1 MIRRFVAIGVP
12 PAVRAPL
19 EEALA
24 PVQDRLAELRTTDP
38 ASWHLTLAFLG
49 EVHDDQL
56 DAIVEVVRAAVA
68 DVAPPAALTLDGA
81 GEFRRA
87 ALWAGVRDEPE
98 GQLARLGDA
107 IQAGCAAA
115 GLAIEQRRVHP
126 HVTIAR
132 ARRRSSVRPGQV
144 AVVSDAV
151 DAVRL
156 AGDARWAPTQVEVWA
171 SHLGD
176 GPARYRTEATVPA

>member
-12 PAVRAPL
+12 TPVREAL
-19 EEALA
+19 TAALA
-24 PVQDRLAELRTTDP
+24 PARDRLEELRTTDP
-38 ASWHLTLAFLG
+38 AAWHLTLAFLG
-49 EVHDDQL
+49 EVGDDRV
-56 DAIVEVVRAAVA
+56 DGIVEVVRAALD

-81 GEFRRA
+81 GEFRRT

-107 IQAGCAAA
+107 IQSGCVAT
-115 GLAIEQRRVHP
+115 GLPVEQRQVRP
-126 HVTIAR
+126 HVTIGR

-144 AVVSDAV
+144 AAVGDAV
-151 DAVRL
+151 DTVQV
-156 AGDARWAPTQVEVWA
+156 AGAARWVPARVEVWA

-176 GPARYRTEATVPA
+176 GPARYITEAAVPT